1 MNDSIG
7 ALPRGVRVDQL
18 PGPLTPNLE
27 AAVRALAADA
37 ETADGVVPLSEA
49 ALLALGDP
57 DADATHLLALGG
69 PDAGDP
75 GAAAALVGY
84 AGLDSSDAA
93 DPSLHLVVAPAHRRG
108 GIGTTLLARA
118 RDLAPVS
125 VWAHGARPA
134 ARAFAAARGLA
145 VGRELWVMRRELDR
159 EPTQPPQIPDGI
171 AIRAFVPGRDEQS
184 WLALNARAFADHPEQ
199 GRMTLHDLLAR
210 EAEPWFDP
218 AGLLLAEQAGV
229 LLGSVWTKVHPAS
242 DTEPAHGEIY
252 VLGVDPA
259 AHGRGLGRLLAAR
272 GMAHLRERGLSSV
285 TLYTGPEN
293 AAAVHLYRALGFE
306 IVGTDLKFR

>member
-84 AGLDSSDAA
+84 AGLDSSDPA
-93 DPSLHLVVAPAHRRG
+93 DPTLHLVGAPAHRRG

-134 ARAFAAARGLA
+134 ARGFAARHGLA
-145 VGRELWVMRRELDR
+145 IVRELWLMRRVLDH
-159 EPTQPPQIPDGI
+159 EPVGGPPIPDDL
-171 AIRAFVPGRDEQS
+171 AIRAFVPGRDEPA
-184 WLALNARAFADHPEQ
+184 WLAVNSRAF
-199 GRMTLHDLLAR
+199 
-210 EAEPWFDP
+210 
-218 AGLLLAEQAGV
+218 
-229 LLGSVWTKVHPAS
+229 
-242 DTEPAHGEIY
+242 
-252 VLGVDPA
+252 VD
-259 AHGRGLGRLLAAR
+259 
-272 GMAHLRERGLSSV
+272 
-285 TLYTGPEN
+285 
-293 AAAVHLYRALGFE
+293 
-306 IVGTDLKFR
+306 

>member
-84 AGLDSSDAA
+84 AGLDSSDPA
-93 DPSLHLVVAPAHRRG
+93 DPTLHLVVAPAHRRG

-159 EPTQPPQIPDGI
+159 EPTQPPQVPDGI

-210 EAEPWFDP
+210 EAEPWFD
-218 AGLLLAEQAGV
+218 AHGLLLAERDGA

-242 DTEPAHGEIY
+242 GFEPELGEVY

-259 AHGRGLGRLLAAR
+259 AHGRGLGRLLAVLAL
-272 GMAHLRERGLSSV
+272 AKLRDRGLGLAI
-285 TLYTGPEN
+285 LYTGPEN
-293 AAAVHLYRALGFE
+293 TAAVRLYRSLGFD
-306 IVGTDLKFR
+306 VTGTDVQYR